1 MNEPFTFI
9 DRAVV
14 LRYFPKTP
22 VDVKLYL
29 GDALEDRIAQ
39 AVRHYDQDHTL
50 EEDRE
55 NFKMLLGAEKGEQV
69 LQAAGDT
76 DRLGV
81 LELVSYTVRRCR
93 EEQGKKLMAL
103 AGGPDGQSDTPCGTC
118 QTAC

>member
-14 LRYFPKTP
+14 LRYFPENP

-29 GDALEDRIAQ
+29 GDALEDRITQ
-39 AVRHYDQDHTL
+39 AVRHYDQDRTL
-50 EEDRE
+50 AEDRE
-55 NFKMLLGAEKGEQV
+55 NLKMLLGAENGQRV
-69 LQAAGDT
+69 LAAAGDT
-76 DRLGV
+76 DRLGI

-103 AGGPDGQSDTPCGTC
+103 AGGPDGQSGTPCGSS

>member
-14 LRYFPKTP
+14 LRYFPEAP

-55 NFKMLLGAEKGEQV
+55 NLKMLLGRENGERV

-103 AGGPDGQSDTPCGTC
+103 AGGPDGQSDTPCGIC

>member
-9 DRAVV
+9 DRAVT
-14 LRYFPKTP
+14 LCFFSENP

-50 EEDRE
+50 AEDRE
-55 NFKMLLGAEKGEQV
+55 NLKMLLGRENGERV

-103 AGGPDGQSDTPCGTC
+103 AGGPDGQSGTPCGSS